1 MNCEIEQV
9 GGALVVKL
17 SGEIDQHCA
26 EELRSDIDRQLDIK
40 HSASLIIDLGGV
52 DFMDSSGLGLIMGR
66 YRKMKARG
74 GKILLARPTP
84 AVDKLLELSGINK
97 LVGRE
102 RTK

>member
-1 MNCEIEQV
+1 MNCEMEQV

-17 SGEIDQHCA
+17 RGEIDQHCA
-26 EELRSDIDRQLDIK
+26 EELRGDIDRQLDIK

-66 YRKMKARG
+66 YRKMQARG

-84 AVDKLLELSGINK
+84 AVDRLLELSGINK

>member
-1 MNCEIEQV
+1 MNCEIEQI

-26 EELRSDIDRQLDIK
+26 EELRGDIDRQLDIK
-40 HSASLIIDLGGV
+40 RSASLIIDLGDV

-66 YRKMKARG
+66 YRKMQARG
-74 GKILLARPTP
+74 G
-84 AVDKLLELSGINK
+84 NK